1 MKSKIERTAL
11 VLTLVGAFLAITTA
25 AQSDG
30 AQPPAGGTT
39 VLRPAMRV
47 AHASQAAML
56 AVAHAGTRLVA
67 VGDHGVVLLSDD
79 SGVTWRQAD
88 HVPFDGLLTD
98 VHFPSEHEG
107 WAVGHAGVVLHTQD
121 AGVSW
126 KVQRSDVANDRP
138 LFGVHFFD
146 GRQGVAVGLWG
157 LVLVTS
163 DAGTTWKEVRIAPP
177 KGTKSTDVNLWGL
190 FADAEGRLYAPAERG
205 LVLRS
210 ADRGQTWSHLNTGY
224 TGSLWT
230 GVAIGDH
237 TLAVGGLRG
246 SLYVS
251 GDSGTTWRRI
261 DTRVKASITSMAS
274 TKDGEIVAVGLDGVV
289 IRSSR
294 GLTAFDVV
302 VRADRIGLTAVA
314 TSDGGA
320 RLTMMS
326 RRGTVA
332 P

>member
-1 MKSKIERTAL
+1 M
-11 VLTLVGAFLAITTA
+11 VVTLVGALLAVTAA

-30 AQPPAGGTT
+30 AQPPSGGTT
-39 VLRPAMRV
+39 VLRPAIRV

-79 SGVTWRQAD
+79 SGVTWRQAG

-98 VHFPSEHEG
+98 VHFPSEREG

-126 KVQRSDVANDRP
+126 KVQRIDVASDRP

-146 GRQGVAVGLWG
+146 GRHGVAVGLWG

-163 DAGTTWKEVRIAPP
+163 DAGTSWKEVRIAPP
-177 KGTKSTDVNLWGL
+177 KGTKSADVNLWGL
-190 FADAEGRLYAPAERG
+190 FADAGGRLYAPAERG
-205 LVLRS
+205 LILRS
-210 ADRGQTWSHLNTGY
+210 TDHGQTWSHLNTGY

-246 SLYVS
+246 TLYVS
-251 GDSGTTWRRI
+251 SDSGTTWRRLE
-261 DTRVKASITSMAS
+261 TRSKASITSMTS
-274 TKDGEIVAVGLDGVV
+274 TKDGEIVAVGLDGVL
-289 IRSSR
+289 IQSSK
-294 GLTAFDVV
+294 GLTAVDVA
-302 VRADRIGLTAVA
+302 VRADRIGLTAVLA
-314 TSDGGA
+314 SNSGA

-326 RRGTVA
+326 RRGPVA